1 MNILREIVYRFRHL
15 TGWVRWRLD
24 HGDKDMDLDLAEY
37 TNWHATNTNH
47 LEIQLAMTAAIIEFK
62 TTRP

>member
-1 MNILREIVYRFRHL
+1 MNHLREIVYRFRHL

-24 HGDKDMDLDLAEY
+24 HKDMDLDLAEY
-37 TNWHATNTNH
+37 TNWHAMNVNN
-47 LEIQLAMTAAIIEFK
+47 LEMQLSMTSAIIHFK